1 MSSFPDGMADAEG
14 RFRKQDWPYYWIT
27 RTSAR
32 YFMAMEKRLKPI
44 GLDVPRWRV
53 LMSLYEEE
61 HLSVSQISDFCIIK
75 LNTATKIIQRMVA
88 DDLVVT
94 RPRPG
99 DARVTEVA
107 LTPLG
112 DARRKEARAIADKVY
127 QTSFGDMSAEEQRV
141 LNGLMERVFHRLGEF

>member
-1 MSSFPDGMADAEG
+1 MSNLPAGMTEAEG

-32 YFMAMEKRLKPI
+32 YLMAMEKRLKPI

-75 LNTATKIIQRMVA
+75 LNTATKIIQRMVG
-88 DDLVVT
+88 DGLVTT

-112 DARRKEARAIADKVY
+112 DTRRKEARIIADKVY
-127 QTSFGDMSAEEQRV
+127 QASFGDMSAEEQRV